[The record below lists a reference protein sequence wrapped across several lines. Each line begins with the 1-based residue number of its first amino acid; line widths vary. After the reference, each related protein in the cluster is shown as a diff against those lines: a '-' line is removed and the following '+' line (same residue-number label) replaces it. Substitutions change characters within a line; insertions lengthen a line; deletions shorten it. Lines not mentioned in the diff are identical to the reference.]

1 MKTGR
6 RKVYS
11 FSQMLVTYSVIL
23 ILSLLLLGSILF
35 AIIFGQLS
43 AVQQQTSRYT
53 TVMNLASH
61 ISSHREAFNR
71 LIFTATT
78 DDQKIQAVSD
88 IASAEIRAKQQLQ
101 RLETSYEVNSEQYFL
116 LRGIWNGLDFI
127 NQQQDIILQ
136 EFPLDITGFTRYY
149 TIEMTYNYL
158 DNYIYSRFLS
168 SVVAQDAQ
176 AVQQM
181 QSTIS
186 HIRILSLVL
195 VVFFAVI
202 YTFIIIFIVRSLAR
216 PIHAMMDTAR
226 EITKGN
232 LETPDLPA
240 VGPSEIRFLEQ
251 SLNSMKTSLKERI
264 ETLAE
269 NASLEKR
276 IHQQELQQIKIK
288 RELDRARLLTLQA
301 QINPHFLFNAMNTI
315 SRTALFEQADQ
326 TADLV
331 TDLAGIFRYM
341 LDQRTT
347 VTLAEEFDFI
357 RKYLTIQKIRFAERL
372 EYELQDTIDEA
383 GILIPPLIIQPL
395 VENAIIHGLEPLEE
409 GGSVQVI
416 AERIKRSLFII
427 VRDTGMGI
435 DPSEVE
441 KLLGESKKLDN
452 SHIGMA
458 NVQERIKLYY
468 GKKANMSIE
477 RAEPRGTVIRLTLPI
492 RKQDRLG
499 G

>member
-1 MKTGR
+1 
-6 RKVYS
+6 
-11 FSQMLVTYSVIL
+11 MLVTYSVVL
-23 ILSLLLLGSILF
+23 ILSLLLLGTVLF
-35 AIIFGQLS
+35 AIIFGQLA

-61 ISSHREAFNR
+61 IASHREAFNR

-78 DDQKIQAVSD
+78 EEQRIQALSD
-88 IASAEIRAKQQLQ
+88 INGAEARAKQELQ
-101 RLETSYEVNSEQYFL
+101 RLETSYEISPEQYFL

-127 NQQQDIILQ
+127 AQQQSLVLQ
-136 EFPLDITGFTRYY
+136 ELPLDIAGFTRYY

-158 DNYIYSRFLS
+158 DNYVYSRFLS
-168 SVVAQDAQ
+168 SVVTQDAQ
-176 AVQQM
+176 AVQRM
-181 QSTIS
+181 QSTIGY
-186 HIRILSLVL
+186 IRILSLLL
-195 VVFFAVI
+195 VVFFAII
-202 YTFIIIFIVRSLAR
+202 YTLIIMFIVRSLAR
-216 PIHAMMDTAR
+216 PIHSMMETAR

-251 SLNSMKTSLKERI
+251 SLNSMKASLKERI

-269 NASLEKR
+269 NANLEKR

-347 VTLAEEFDFI
+347 VSLAEEFDFI
-357 RKYLTIQKIRFAERL
+357 RKYLNIQKIRFGERL
-372 EYELQDTIDEA
+372 EYELHDSQAERET
-383 GILIPPLIIQPL
+383 LIPPLIVQPL

-409 GGSVQVI
+409 GGTVQVV
-416 AERIKRSLFII
+416 AERIKRKLFII
-427 VRDTGMGI
+427 VRDTGVGM
-435 DPSEVE
+435 DPSML
-441 KLLGESKKLDN
+441 KESTKSDN
-452 SHIGMA
+452 SHIGMT

-468 GKKANMSIE
+468 GRTATMTIE
-477 RAEPRGTVIRLTLPI
+477 QGEPRGTVIRLTLPI
-492 RKQDRLG
+492 GKQDRLG